1 MLAALKYAV
10 GLEILSAAP
19 ICKMYIYPI
28 AFKSQSGAQLAAQ
41 LAHPQA
47 LTRVSHWGERQIC
60 REQI

>member
-28 AFKSQSGAQLAAQ
+28 AFKSQSGAQLA
-41 LAHPQA
+41 HPQA